1 MSSHVLSVSGHRCAD
16 PDTTTQLLALGQD
29 CPHSIRGLS
38 ATRRLRPET
47 DWESTSSPSLEE
59 KRRILSVCR
68 LAARRS
74 VASLPHPVTDHNG
87 GNGASDLEAC
97 GVTFP
102 TRLAPFVHAAS
113 CRAWGK
119 RYTAG

>member
-87 GNGASDLEAC
+87 GNGGSGLEAGC
-97 GVTFP
+97 GTFSP
-102 TRLAPFVHAAS
+102 RLRRFL
-113 CRAWGK
+113 
-119 RYTAG
+119 TAGARPAFG